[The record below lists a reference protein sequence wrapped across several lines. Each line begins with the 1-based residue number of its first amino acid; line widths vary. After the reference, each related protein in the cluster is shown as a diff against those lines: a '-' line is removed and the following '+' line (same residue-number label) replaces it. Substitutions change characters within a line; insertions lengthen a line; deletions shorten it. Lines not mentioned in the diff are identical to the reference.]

1 MESVNYILS
10 DIIFFT
16 LLLGTLLGYFVG
28 YYQRKCEEPQ
38 NIQELIRNRKNQKV
52 KFWF

>member
-16 LLLGTLLGYFVG
+16 FLLGTLLGYFVG
-28 YYQRKCEEPQ
+28 YYQRKREEPQ
-38 NIQELIRNRKNQKV
+38 DIQELINNRKKP
-52 KFWF
+52 KI